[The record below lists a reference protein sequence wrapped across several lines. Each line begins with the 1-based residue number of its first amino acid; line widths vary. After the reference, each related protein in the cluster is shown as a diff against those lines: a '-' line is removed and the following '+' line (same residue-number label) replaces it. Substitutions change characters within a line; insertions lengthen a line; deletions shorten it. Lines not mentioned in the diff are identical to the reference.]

1 MSNLDKIW
9 KEFKTNKSKDTL
21 TSNEDTLTSNEDTLI
36 NPSVRQGIFNDQCK
50 SCTNCFGENL
60 HTNYLDLICYDCGL
74 VISSNY
80 VTNCSSFE
88 TVPEA
93 IQKKKF
99 TNYNNKISKMQD
111 WYMWTNDEKNIYKL
125 KMYVKNLCQRL
136 KISEYLNEQIVNI
149 VTMVMDTIKR
159 NDGTKRAR
167 VKDGIIVICIYYV
180 SKDTITPYSYMDMA
194 KRLDLD
200 IKYVTRAERLI
211 LELLNSK
218 KLNLSKSVVLD
229 TQKPYDYIINTIKSK
244 NLNIDNQILE
254 HTQSLITI
262 CEDND
267 ILLDHTPLSVGVSC
281 FYYILKSNN
290 IDIDLKMFSELYD
303 LSVVT
308 VVKTYNKLKVYE
320 KQITNML

>member
-9 KEFKTNKSKDTL
+9 KEFENNKNKNTNCK
-21 TSNEDTLTSNEDTLI
+21 
-36 NPSVRQGIFNDQCK
+36 NDQYK
-50 SCTNCFGENL
+50 SCTNCLGENV
-60 HTNYLDLICYDCGL
+60 HTNYLDLICHDCGL

-80 VTNCSSFE
+80 VTNCTSFE
-88 TVPEA
+88 TVPET
-93 IQKKKF
+93 IPKKKF
-99 TNYNNKISKMQD
+99 SNYNNKINKMQD

-125 KMYVKNLCQRL
+125 KMYVKNLCKDL
-136 KISEYLNEQIVNI
+136 KISEYLIDQIVDVVI
-149 VTMVMDTIKR
+149 MVMETIKK

-180 SKDTITPYSYMDMA
+180 SKDTVTPYSYMDMA

-211 LELLNSK
+211 LELINSK

-254 HTQSLITI
+254 HTRSLITI

-281 FYYILKSNN
+281 FYYILKLNN
-290 IDIDLKMFSELYD
+290 LDIDLKMFSELYD

-320 KQITNML
+320 KQISELL

>member
-21 TSNEDTLTSNEDTLI
+21 TSNEDTLTM
-36 NPSVRQGIFNDQCK
+36 SVRQGIFNDQCK

-60 HTNYLDLICYDCGL
+60 HTNYLDLICHDCGL

-93 IQKKKF
+93 IPKKKF

-125 KMYVKNLCQRL
+125 KTYVKNLCQRL
-136 KISEYLNEQIVNI
+136 KISEYLIDQIVNV
-149 VTMVMDTIKR
+149 VTVVMDTIKR

-180 SKDTITPYSYMDMA
+180 SKDTDTPYSYMNMA
-194 KRLDLD
+194 KQLDLD

-211 LELLNSK
+211 LELVNSK

-244 NLNIDNQILE
+244 NLNINNQILE
-254 HTQSLITI
+254 HTRSLITI

-281 FYYILKSNN
+281 FYYILKLNN

-320 KQITNML
+320 KQISNML

>member
-9 KEFKTNKSKDTL
+9 KEFKTDKSKDTL
-21 TSNEDTLTSNEDTLI
+21 TSNEDTLKK
-36 NPSVRQGIFNDQCK
+36 GIFNDQCK

-60 HTNYLDLICYDCGL
+60 HNNYLDLICYDCGL

-93 IQKKKF
+93 IPKKKF

>member
-9 KEFKTNKSKDTL
+9 KEFKTDKSKDTL
-21 TSNEDTLTSNEDTLI
+21 TSNEDTLTSNEKDTLT
-36 NPSVRQGIFNDQCK
+36 
-50 SCTNCFGENL
+50 SCTNCFSENL
-60 HTNYLDLICYDCGL
+60 NINYLDLICYDCGL

-93 IQKKKF
+93 IPKKKYSN
-99 TNYNNKISKMQD
+99 NYNKKISKMQD

-125 KMYVKNLCQRL
+125 KTYVKNLCKDL
-136 KISEYLNEQIVNI
+136 KISEYLIEEIVNV
-149 VTMVMDTIKR
+149 VTMVIDTIKR

-167 VKDGIIVICIYYV
+167 VKDGILVICIYYV
-180 SKDTITPYSYMDMA
+180 SKDTVTPYSYMDMA

-211 LELLNSK
+211 LELVNSK
-218 KLNLSKSVVLD
+218 KLNLNKSVVLD

-281 FYYILKSNN
+281 FYYILKLNN

-320 KQITNML
+320 KQISNML

>member
-9 KEFKTNKSKDTL
+9 KEFETDKRKDT
-21 TSNEDTLTSNEDTLI
+21 NYK
-36 NPSVRQGIFNDQCK
+36 NDQCK
-50 SCTNCFGENL
+50 SCTNCFSENL

-93 IQKKKF
+93 IPKKKF

-111 WYMWTNDEKNIYKL
+111 WYTWTNDEKNIYKL

-136 KISEYLNEQIVNI
+136 KISEYLIDQIVNV

-218 KLNLSKSVVLD
+218 KLNLSKSLVLD

-254 HTQSLITI
+254 HTQSLIAI

-290 IDIDLKMFSELYD
+290 IDIDLKLFSELYD

>member
-21 TSNEDTLTSNEDTLI
+21 TSNEGTLTSNEDTLTSNEDTLTS
-36 NPSVRQGIFNDQCK
+36 NEDTLTSNEDTLTSNLMSNENFVKDQK
-50 SCTNCFGENL
+50 SCKNCFGENL

-93 IQKKKF
+93 IPKKKYSN
-99 TNYNNKISKMQD
+99 NYNKKISKMQD

-125 KMYVKNLCQRL
+125 KTYVKNLCKDL
-136 KISEYLNEQIVNI
+136 KISEYLIEEIVNV

-167 VKDGIIVICIYYV
+167 VKDGILVICIYYV
-180 SKDTITPYSYMDMA
+180 SKDTVTPYSYMDMA

-211 LELLNSK
+211 LELVNSK

-229 TQKPYDYIINTIKSK
+229 TQKPYEYIINTIKSK
-244 NLNIDNQILE
+244 I
-254 HTQSLITI
+254 
-262 CEDND
+262 
-267 ILLDHTPLSVGVSC
+267 
-281 FYYILKSNN
+281 
-290 IDIDLKMFSELYD
+290 
-303 LSVVT
+303 
-308 VVKTYNKLKVYE
+308 YN
-320 KQITNML
+320 

>member
-93 IQKKKF
+93 IPKKKF

>member
-9 KEFKTNKSKDTL
+9 KEFETDKRKDT
-21 TSNEDTLTSNEDTLI
+21 NYK
-36 NPSVRQGIFNDQCK
+36 NDQCK

-93 IQKKKF
+93 IPKKKN

-136 KISEYLNEQIVNI
+136 KISEYLIDQIVNV

-218 KLNLSKSVVLD
+218 KLNLSKSLVLD

-254 HTQSLITI
+254 HTQSLIAI

-290 IDIDLKMFSELYD
+290 IDIDLKLFSELYD